1 MDSEAE
7 DCSSSNVSSSDLELR
22 VDMNGDQNTNHKNGD
37 HQVTISEDALLL
49 DIQMTGDNSKS
60 VENSCEDSILVLDNK
75 GIKSSNNSKDEA
87 IISRELISEAL
98 ELRPVNSGPK
108 TEARKELKSEA
119 NGETNGKEATGKDGN
134 PPAQRRMSLRPR
146 AAPKKYADNE
156 QSSGDEQKPD
166 PPVAKDPLEIPLGK
180 NSSTVLIRRSPTA
193 AVAMLRSPPVNKSP
207 IKPMTKVIRP
217 PPELIK
223 APINNKISISPATSV
238 TVIPRSKENSAT
250 PANKSGFVVVDTQ
263 SILKGKSSVPVN
275 SVQASVTV
283 SAVPSPLRAA
293 TLPSKSVTAPA
304 SSNPSRRITPSINAN
319 AAAATVTSTQPDPF
333 ESLGKTIF
341 FV

>member
-1 MDSEAE
+1 
-7 DCSSSNVSSSDLELR
+7 
-22 VDMNGDQNTNHKNGD
+22 
-37 HQVTISEDALLL
+37 
-49 DIQMTGDNSKS
+49 MTGDNDNSKS
-60 VENSCEDSILVLDNK
+60 SENSCEDSIVVLDNTSK

-87 IISRELISEAL
+87 TISRELISEAL

-119 NGETNGKEATGKDGN
+119 NGETNGKETTGKDGN

-156 QSSGDEQKPD
+156 QSSGDEQKSD

-193 AVAMLRSPPVNKSP
+193 AIAMLRSPPVNKSP

-250 PANKSGFVVVDTQ
+250 PSNKSGFVVVDTQ

-293 TLPSKSVTAPA
+293 ALTSKSVTAPA
-304 SSNPSRRITPSINAN
+304 SSNTARKNTPSINAN
-319 AAAATVTSTQPDPF
+319 AAAATAISTQPDPF
-333 ESLGKTIF
+333 ESLGKITVFLKPRFII
-341 FV
+341 